1 MSSKEQLIKLVQET
15 KNPEKLLAA
24 LVEAL
29 TMINQG
35 KSDEEIL
42 KHFGVI

>member
-1 MSSKEQLIKLVQET
+1 MSSKEQLIKIVQEA
-15 KNPEKLLAA
+15 KNPEKLLAVLA
-24 LVEAL
+24 EAL
-29 TMINQG
+29 AMINQG

>member
-1 MSSKEQLIKLVQET
+1 MSKKEELIQLVMEA
-15 KNPEKLLAA
+15 KNPEKLIAVLS
-24 LVEAL
+24 EAID
-29 TMINQG
+29 MIHQG